1 MTFRN
6 LWIST
11 GTRLPK
17 LQRTV
22 YEGNITLR
30 ESDPVFVMVQFGTTI
45 DYVAAVYRK
54 ATEITNGKE
63 VTADE
68 YFAPIQGVFADGRA
82 TGCDM
87 LGVKAWMYP
96 PRPDA
101 IDADWLIDQMNGDCD
116 YCEHLTN
123 IRDTSPCM
131 NCIHAPVG
139 AIVPDGTQ
147 RNNWTLTKTYRPSI
161 EERTVYPE

>member
-1 MTFRN
+1 M
-6 LWIST
+6 
-11 GTRLPK
+11 
-17 LQRTV
+17 

-30 ESDPVFVMVQFGTTI
+30 ESDPVLLMVQCGTTI
-45 DYVAAVYRK
+45 EYVAAVYRK
-54 ATEITNGKE
+54 TSKVTNGKK
-63 VTADE
+63 VTVGE
-68 YFAPIQGVFADGRA
+68 YFMPIKEVSEDGS
-82 TGCDM
+82 
-87 LGVKAWMYP
+87 VKTSCSIIWGEMAWMYL
-96 PRPDA
+96 PRPGA